1 MRLEVYMAIITVET
15 KISYKYL
22 MGKTKSE
29 LAYKVLELL
38 DDLDRYQTSLANA
51 VDEIR
56 NWNGGDILADDI
68 WKSAQKLP
76 LDKSIDSDVK

>member
-1 MRLEVYMAIITVET
+1 MAIITVET
-15 KISYKYL
+15 QISYKYL

-38 DDLDRYQTSLANA
+38 DDLERYQTSLAKS

-56 NWNGGDILADDI
+56 NWNGGDKLADEI
-68 WKSAQKLP
+68 WESAQKLP